1 MNYPLEQLAGHGKNP
16 RAIQKSLPLE
26 QCDTLTYFQESEAL
40 PSQPS
45 KLVELKPRSLS
56 KSIPMPKPS
65 CDRTG
70 EIYQSTKTSELTNV
84 LGETSTLR
92 PLDFHARV
100 QVSQVQG
107 QDLTTN
113 IVDFGLKHSESST
126 SADQGLSSSKTPQ
139 DYSVIGYSIEEW
151 IESFGDFPKAGTMQN
166 GRLFPQ
172 PHLKPPTVEKGFLS
186 LPTPNASKS
195 TGRSRP
201 AGQTKCET
209 WFKNNGLLADSQCL
223 SPQTMAQLLG
233 FPMDWT
239 RCLWESKE
247 DRLEELEVDTY
258 SEELLCLPVQRS
270 PLEELSISIPAS
282 SAVEKLPLERE
293 ISQEDSNWIE
303 LYDRLADLQSK
314 ADFIRATGPVAQS
327 GVWIEYGKVS
337 KRKFRQAYYRSNKAI
352 FPAKRQSSLAQ
363 SESGLV
369 KRQYIGEENSKEVK
383 RAGEAIARRNELERI
398 GKEIKLIEKSLCK

>member
-1 MNYPLEQLAGHGKNP
+1 M
-16 RAIQKSLPLE
+16 
-26 QCDTLTYFQESEAL
+26 
-40 PSQPS
+40 
-45 KLVELKPRSLS
+45 
-56 KSIPMPKPS
+56 
-65 CDRTG
+65 
-70 EIYQSTKTSELTNV
+70 
-84 LGETSTLR
+84 
-92 PLDFHARV
+92 
-100 QVSQVQG
+100 
-107 QDLTTN
+107 
-113 IVDFGLKHSESST
+113 
-126 SADQGLSSSKTPQ
+126 
-139 DYSVIGYSIEEW
+139 
-151 IESFGDFPKAGTMQN
+151 
-166 GRLFPQ
+166 
-172 PHLKPPTVEKGFLS
+172 
-186 LPTPNASKS
+186 
-195 TGRSRP
+195 
-201 AGQTKCET
+201 
-209 WFKNNGLLADSQCL
+209 
-223 SPQTMAQLLG
+223 
-233 FPMDWT
+233 
-239 RCLWESKE
+239 
-247 DRLEELEVDTY
+247 
-258 SEELLCLPVQRS
+258 QRS